1 MNTIKAIEGGYLTER
16 ADMPIEKRSFYTEV
30 TGINATWENYRE
42 ATEEE
47 VRYWNDFLAR
57 LGNS

>member
-1 MNTIKAIEGGYLTER
+1 MNTIKAMEGGYLTER
-16 ADMPIEKRSFYTEV
+16 VDMPTEERSFYSEV

-47 VRYWNDFLAR
+47 VRYWNDLLAR
-57 LGNS
+57 LGN

>member
-1 MNTIKAIEGGYLTER
+1 MNTIKAKNGGYLTQRE
-16 ADMPIEKRSFYTEV
+16 DMPIEERSFYSEV

-57 LGNS
+57 LGN

>member
-1 MNTIKAIEGGYLTER
+1 MNTIKAKNGGYLTQLE
-16 ADMPIEKRSFYTEV
+16 DMPIAERSFYTEV

-57 LGNS
+57 LGN

>member
-1 MNTIKAIEGGYLTER
+1 MNTIKAKEGGYLTQREV
-16 ADMPIEKRSFYTEV
+16 MPIEERSFYKEV

-47 VRYWNDFLAR
+47 VRYWNEFLAR
-57 LGNS
+57 LSN